1 MKSKRLLKFYFSVDE
16 LNASLD
22 GLITFYALKSMESC
36 VGMGGCDEKIIKIAE
51 AKTALGKLWRYLD
64 GVIVGFRAEEREV
77 LKYYAELR
85 TGAKREPAGTFRKIK
100 RVTVKFARRARFTE
114 RYAEGVRLV
123 NEYYCLTGKRGYKGF
138 FLDEK

>member
-64 GVIVGFRAEEREV
+64 GGKGSFKILCGVADG
-77 LKYYAELR
+77 
-85 TGAKREPAGTFRKIK
+85 RKE
-100 RVTVKFARRARFTE
+100 RARGNVQE
-114 RYAEGVRLV
+114 NQARNGQVCAQGKIYGEVCGGRAA
-123 NEYYCLTGKRGYKGF
+123 GKRILLPYG
-138 FLDEK
+138 